1 MKLNSIVLGIIILIA
16 FCYLYSRGF
25 KEGQQNPSNVFV
37 KAKVGA
43 KVSGAGMAAY
53 NGDYAIG
60 IGGGEIATRCKKGKR
75 EKFCDLKGNSNPKIG
90 YDLIFTCEKTQPSK
104 TVVKPS

>member
-75 EKFCDLKGNSNPKIG
+75 EKFCDLTKFHHCLPLLKLCFFYSKKIFFS
-90 YDLIFTCEKTQPSK
+90 I
-104 TVVKPS
+104 